1 MSEASNG
8 SGQDGQC
15 FDLPDTASFRFFRAI
30 LPPFRRLGDAYNS
43 LLDSYREV
51 KKRAGL
57 LSQQQEDLQSQI
69 RDKSA
74 AITGLESRYDATLR
88 EKQGLEQDMEDL
100 LAQQNAL
107 QAQRERLQSEK
118 KELLAE
124 NDALLADKKDLQQR
138 YDLVSRA
145 ISARGDATPK
155 FQALSDILENEFLP
169 FTNNINVLKG
179 EADAIIRM
187 RGVVDQLRVIESMAR
202 FMDKTVVALSGGFSS
217 GKSSFINSM
226 LNDNT
231 IKLPVGMERMT
242 AIPAYVGHGDTT
254 RILGYSVNGG
264 VVEIPTHL
272 YSRLSHAYV
281 KAFDFNLR
289 DLLPY
294 VAIETPLRDLENISF
309 IDLPGY
315 DPGASEAYT
324 DSDNL
329 AASEFLEQA
338 HALIWVI
345 GLDSNGTIPRS
356 DIEFLIDHADRVER
370 LYVVVNKADLRPAS
384 DRSGVME
391 EVRDNLEL
399 YGIDYEGICVYSS
412 ERSEEFDHLGS
423 SLMETLSKWN
433 SQHNSLA
440 EIIAEIDA
448 VFTLYYQAFD
458 EEIERRK
465 TMYSHTHNLELD
477 LLEIGA
483 FNEES
488 ANRGWSDIF
497 KMYSGQSS
505 ESTLSSSL
513 RDRGESLDE
522 DSRNMKID
530 SIKNYI
536 SELKVAYSVESVEEQ
551 RDYAASIHKRML
563 EIL

>member
-1 MSEASNG
+1 ME
-8 SGQDGQC
+8 
-15 FDLPDTASFRFFRAI
+15 
-30 LPPFRRLGDAYNS
+30 
-43 LLDSYREV
+43 
-51 KKRAGL
+51 GL
-57 LSQQQEDLQSQI
+57 V
-69 RDKSA
+69 
-74 AITGLESRYDATLR
+74 
-88 EKQGLEQDMEDL
+88 
-100 LAQQNAL
+100 AQQKAL
-107 QAQRERLQSEK
+107 SAQREQLQSEK
-118 KELLAE
+118 QGLLAE
-124 NDALLADKKDLQQR
+124 NDALFTDKKDLQQR

-155 FQALSDILENEFLP
+155 YQALSDILENEFLP
-169 FTNNINVLKG
+169 FANSISVLKG

-187 RGVVDQLRVIESMAR
+187 RGAVDQLRVIESMAR

-226 LNDNT
+226 LSGNT
-231 IKLPVGMERMT
+231 IKLPVGLERMT
-242 AIPAYVGHGDTT
+242 AIPAYVGHGEET

-264 VVEIPTHL
+264 VVEIPAHL

-294 VAIETPLRDLENISF
+294 VAIETPLRDLANISF

-315 DPGASEAYT
+315 DPGASDAYT
-324 DSDNL
+324 DSDDL

-345 GLDSNGTIPRS
+345 GLDSNGTLPRS
-356 DIEFLIDHADRVER
+356 DIEFLVDHADRVER
-370 LYVVVNKADLRPAS
+370 LYVVVNKADLRPEA

-399 YGIDYEGICVYSS
+399 FGIDYEGICVYSS
-412 ERSEEFDHLGS
+412 ERSKEFDYLGD

-448 VFTLYYQAFD
+448 VFELYYQAFD
-458 EEIERRK
+458 EEVERRN
-465 TMYSHTHNLELD
+465 TMYGHTHNLELD

-483 FNEES
+483 FNEGSNNQSLSEML
-488 ANRGWSDIF
+488 R
-497 KMYSGQSS
+497 MYSGQSS
-505 ESTLSSSL
+505 RSKPAYSPNDK
-513 RDRGESLDE
+513 RQGLDE
-522 DSRNMKID
+522 ESRDEKID
-530 SIKNYI
+530 NIKSYI
-536 SELKVAYSVESVEEQ
+536 SELKVAYSVESVEAQ
-551 RDYAASIHKRML
+551 KNYAKSIHKRML
-563 EIL
+563 AIL